1 MPKSGPKELLAYHLQ
16 QLNKERKTMST
27 ATSFDTEKLDDE
39 ALAAANARLASMPNL
54 QVKPIEPTP
63 TLHANHGHPNPP
75 AAPAPAAKEPEP
87 EARRQRM
94 TVGRLA
100 QKYQE
105 RITEITANLEKMES
119 IVSSYQRKLEEEKC
133 SLKVWQEALAE
144 INAD

>member
-1 MPKSGPKELLAYHLQ
+1 MPKSGPKELQAYHQ
-16 QLNKERKTMST
+16 QVLERESKRMNT

-39 ALAAANARLASMPNL
+39 ALAEANKRLAAMP
-54 QVKPIEPTP
+54 KPEP